1 MLPVHKSMHVMVLDV
16 MLDVVA
22 VTVLDVI
29 VLSVTVLDITVVV
42 AVEVEVLHIFL
53 SQYFAPS
60 PSTEM
65 PPIHCCGPRM

>member
-29 VLSVTVLDITVVV
+29 VLSVTVLQKHQPGQRSCD
-42 AVEVEVLHIFL
+42 
-53 SQYFAPS
+53 
-60 PSTEM
+60 
-65 PPIHCCGPRM
+65 G